1 MIISK
6 NLEENISSLEALFTD
21 CTDFV
26 KRKFAVGREQPV
38 WLYVAYIDAM
48 TDRMAVELTVIA
60 PLLRLGA
67 ERSMRPHY
75 DNVYELFRDCG
86 IDTADFNEVD
96 DWNLMMYFLMA
107 GESVFFIDGFD
118 KAIVVASRAFP
129 NRGIQS
135 ADTEVVVHGS
145 REAFNEVVR
154 FNTAL
159 VRRRIRDPNLKVKQS
174 RLGHRSKTDIAL
186 MYLADLVR
194 PAILEEVEKRL
205 ARIDTD
211 AILDSGYV
219 EQLIE
224 DNWRS
229 VFPQVQMT
237 ERPDKAA
244 SSILEGRIVILVD
257 NSPFVLIVPVTL
269 NAMFQASED
278 YYDRW
283 QITSFVRV
291 IRYIAA
297 FFAVALPGFY
307 LAVTTY
313 HPSMIP
319 LTLTLR
325 MAAARQP
332 VPFPAVLEILIM
344 DMAFELLREA
354 GIRLPR
360 AAGGALG
367 IVGGLI
373 IGQAAVEAGLVSPIV
388 VIVVALAGVSNFAIP
403 HVSLVA
409 GFRLVKYLILL
420 LSAAFGLLGFWAGLL
435 IILIHL
441 AGLRSFGIP
450 YLFPYAS
457 PEMNDYSDTKDS
469 FFRLPLFTLKK
480 RPFYANP
487 ENITRMK

>member
-6 NLEENISSLEALFTD
+6 KIEENISSLEEIFTD

-26 KRKFAVGREQPV
+26 KRKFPVGREQPV
-38 WLYVAYIDAM
+38 WVYVAYIDAM
-48 TDRMAVELTVIA
+48 TDRMAIELTVIA
-60 PLLRLGA
+60 PLMRLGA
-67 ERSMRPHY
+67 QRSLRSDY
-75 DNVYELFRDCG
+75 DNAYELFRDFG

-107 GESVFFIDGFD
+107 GEAVFFIDGFD
-118 KAIVVASRAFP
+118 KAIVVAARAFP

-145 REAFNEVVR
+145 REAFNEVIR

-159 VRRRIRDPNLKVKQS
+159 VRRRIRDPQLKVKQS
-174 RLGHRSKTDIAL
+174 RLGHRSETDIAL
-186 MYLADLVR
+186 MYLSDLVR
-194 PAILEEVEKRL
+194 PAVLEEVEKRL
-205 ARIDTD
+205 SRIDTD

-244 SSILEGRIVILVD
+244 ASILEGRIVIIVD

-269 NAMFQASED
+269 NSLFQASED

-307 LAVTTY
+307 LAVTTF

-344 DMAFELLREA
+344 DIAFELLREA

-409 GFRLVKYLILL
+409 GFRLVKYLVLL
-420 LSAAFGLLGFWAGLL
+420 LSAAFGLLGFWSGLL

-441 AGLRSFGIP
+441 ASLRSFGIP

-457 PEMNDYSDTKDS
+457 AEMNDYSDTKDS
-469 FFRLPLFTLKK
+469 FLRMPLFTLKK

-487 ENITRMK
+487 ENIKRMK